1 MFGWLYFPRCLRRL
15 ISLRTFMGTPS
26 SPSWI
31 FTFFIATTVSVF
43 RSRALYTVAYAP
55 ENNNV
60 QFEFSKLS
68 HNPIQKLGSSSDEC
82 KIPSHGMKE

>member
-55 ENNNV
+55 ENV

>member
-31 FTFFIATTVSVF
+31 LTFFIATTVSVF

-55 ENNNV
+55 ENTNV
-60 QFEFSKLS
+60 QFEFSKLIN
-68 HNPIQKLGSSSDEC
+68 NPIQKLGSSSDEC